1 MSCCMYPKSTA
12 HPSMKVGDTVG
23 SSWASRNRTEYPD
36 KGVSAVRYDGRSSRT
51 VTLSGGEGGEGPAFD
66 EIRLGAHGFTDQ
78 FAELHAEFH

>member
-51 VTLSGGEGGEGPAFD
+51 VTLSGGEGGEGKSDYPKKGRKFGT
-66 EIRLGAHGFTDQ
+66 EGFR
-78 FAELHAEFH
+78 